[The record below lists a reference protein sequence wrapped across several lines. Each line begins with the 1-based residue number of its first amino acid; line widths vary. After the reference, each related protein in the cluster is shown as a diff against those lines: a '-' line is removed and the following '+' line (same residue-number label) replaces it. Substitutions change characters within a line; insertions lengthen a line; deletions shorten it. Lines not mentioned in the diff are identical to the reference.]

1 MIAAVTRA
9 LLLCAAAALAAG
21 CSARQLSSKRDWAAG
36 GTLAYDLA
44 YRRAFEPGAPVD
56 GVVTGGVR
64 VRGVAG
70 PSALGWAFGVDL
82 AAGGSHPRGFAWR
95 AVVSPVGVGVPLG
108 RHGLAGVIA
117 GIGGSGITGR
127 VDSSMELPAEA
138 FVSLRLGSRAG
149 VTLWAQPAWLPL
161 SDARAGGAP
170 DIGFVDEFRAGLTFR
185 AGRNYH
191 KWSFR
196 SGNGYHLGLL
206 FAEDSDT
213 RFAGVTVGYDLDA
226 STE

>member
-1 MIAAVTRA
+1 MLRA
-9 LLLCAAAALAAG
+9 LLLCATAALVAG
-21 CSARQLSSKRDWAAG
+21 CSARQLASKRNWAAT
-36 GTLAYDLA
+36 GTLAYDLG
-44 YRRAFEPGAPVD
+44 YRRAFEAGAPVD
-56 GVVTGGVR
+56 GVVAAGVR

-95 AVVSPVGVGVPLG
+95 AAVSPVGFGLPLG
-108 RHGLAGVIA
+108 RHGVVGVIG
-117 GIGGSGITGR
+117 GIGGSGITSR
-127 VDSSMELPAEA
+127 VDSSLELPAEL
-138 FVSLRLGSRAG
+138 FLSLRIAGRTG
-149 VTLWAQPAWLPL
+149 VTLWAQPAWLPM
-161 SDARAGGAP
+161 SESRADGAP

-196 SGNGYHLGLL
+196 SGNGYHLGVL
-206 FAEDSDT
+206 FAEDSGA
-213 RFAGVTVGYDLDA
+213 RFLGVTIGYDLDA